1 MHVCVVC
8 VCLLVWM
15 CVRCDVCGCVWMC
28 VDVCVVVCVHGV
40 CVSVCVC
47 AVVCVCVRERERE
60 RERVSV
66 VCVCVFMAT
75 FHLEQSCLLLCHEC
89 LRGTHVLKPS
99 SIRCIMFFALLLLTL
114 QQLHWLG

>member
-1 MHVCVVC
+1 M
-8 VCLLVWM
+8 
-15 CVRCDVCGCVWMC
+15 DVCGCVC
-28 VDVCVVVCVHGV
+28 AGGV
-40 CVSVCVC
+40 CAWCVC
-47 AVVCVCVRERERE
+47 ECECVCGGVCVCVCERERE

-89 LRGTHVLKPS
+89 LGGTHVLKPS